1 MDNKNALVDLHVH
14 TVASSHAYSTIYEY
28 IMEAGRKGLKMIG
41 ISDHGTELVDGAY
54 HKWHFDNLDCVP
66 SYRDGVIILKGI
78 EANIK
83 DDGSTDC
90 KQSYLE
96 HLDYITAGFHGPL
109 YSAGGDK
116 AKNTNIL
123 IKVISSGT
131 VDIITHP
138 ANSRYP
144 LDLERI
150 IEVAAANNVA
160 LEINSSIYSR
170 RGEENEQMA
179 VELIKCAVAH
189 HAPLIIGS
197 DAHICFNLGDFSLA
211 YRLFER
217 AGCPVDYAL
226 NSNPG
231 KVIEFLVS
239 RSHKQLQDLMKYC

>member
-96 HLDYITAGFHGPL
+96 
-109 YSAGGDK
+109 
-116 AKNTNIL
+116 L

-179 VELIKCAVAH
+179 VDIMLLLLSV
-189 HAPLIIGS
+189 LM
-197 DAHICFNLGDFSLA
+197 HI
-211 YRLFER
+211 Y
-217 AGCPVDYAL
+217 
-226 NSNPG
+226 
-231 KVIEFLVS
+231 VS
-239 RSHKQLQDLMKYC
+239 I